1 MVRWYPG
8 DLVAALER
16 RYPPESVHSVVIVTK
31 FPEAV
36 LVAPVRSVLGRY
48 DQVVVQATITGLG
61 GTALEPRVP
70 HPEAALA
77 TLPALIEFTGRPERV
92 IVRVD
97 PIVHWRAD
105 DTTSMDGGEVGGDGG
120 PTLADG
126 LVRTNL
132 PSFGEIAGRA
142 RQAGV
147 TVVKTSLASPYRK
160 AIRRFEQAGLRLID
174 PRGDERERVLRELER
189 EATGAGVAL
198 EFCCEEARPRRAC
211 VDARRLTQLHPRG
224 LPACPE
230 RAAGQRN
237 HCGCSRSVDLAWY
250 ASHPC
255 PSGCLYCYANPVA
268 EPSPDGGR
276 RDP

>member
-8 DLVAALER
+8 DLVTALER

-70 HPEAALA
+70 PPEAALA

-97 PIVHWRAD
+97 PIVHWRTG
-105 DTTSMDGGEVGGDGG
+105 DTTFV
-120 PTLADG
+120 DG

-189 EATGAGVAL
+189 EATRAGVAL